1 MSEDDGV
8 GVVVVVVLSYN
19 RREDLLLALK
29 SIYASDY
36 RYISVVVVDNN
47 SSDGSADAVARSYPD
62 TALIRS
68 PENLGVSRGRNL
80 GWRYA
85 NEHFKFD
92 YVIFIDDD
100 SEVARDYFTQIV
112 GAYRKHPEVGLVAA
126 KSYVATDSN
135 VLCSVG
141 LSINLYT
148 GLVHDIGAGRRD
160 KGQYNRPAYRD
171 ACPGFAFSVRR
182 ALFDQLGGFDEHYS
196 PYGWEDADFC
206 LRAKS
211 VGYKVYYAPDANVI
225 HKGTRIGRGPNP
237 VYERSKMKHYCYF
250 LGQHTNFLQ
259 KCTCAVCVPL
269 EGLYVIAKM
278 ISNGHSRIVFSQ
290 LRGFFEGLQKS
301 G

>member
-1 MSEDDGV
+1 MSKDEGV
-8 GVVVVVVLSYN
+8 GVVVLSYN
-19 RREDLLLALK
+19 KKDELLLALK

-36 RYISVVVVDNN
+36 RNISVVIVDNN
-47 SSDGSADAVARSYPD
+47 SSDGSADAVARSHPD
-62 TALIRS
+62 TPLIRN

-85 NEHFKFD
+85 NEHFEFD
-92 YVIFIDDD
+92 YVTFIDDD
-100 SEVARDYFTQIV
+100 SEVAIDYFTQMV
-112 GAYRKHPEVGLVAA
+112 AVYREHPEVGLVAA
-126 KSYVATDSN
+126 RSYAAKDSD

-160 KGQYNRPAYRD
+160 EGQYNSPSYRD

-206 LRAKS
+206 LRAKNA
-211 VGYKVYYAPDANVI
+211 GYKVCYAPDAIVI
-225 HKGTRIGRGPNP
+225 HKGTRIGRGPNA
-237 VYERSKMKHYCYF
+237 VYERSKMKHYSY
-250 LGQHTNFLQ
+250 LLRQHTNFLQ
-259 KCTCAVCVPL
+259 KCTCAVCIPL
-269 EGLYVIAKM
+269 RGLYVIGKM
-278 ISNGHSRIVFSQ
+278 VSKGHARVVFSQ
-290 LRGFFEGLQKS
+290 LRGFFEGLLKP